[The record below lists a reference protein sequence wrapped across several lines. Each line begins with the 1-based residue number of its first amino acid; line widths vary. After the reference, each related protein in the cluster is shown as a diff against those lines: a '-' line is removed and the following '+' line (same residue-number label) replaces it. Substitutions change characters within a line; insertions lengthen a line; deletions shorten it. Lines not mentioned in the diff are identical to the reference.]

1 MENHVKDFVVGFG
14 FTKKVNIEADKD
26 YKASNSRYVYQN
38 KISKYQTRTCG
49 CDTNFS
55 EKWVKLKQRKSFWVQ
70 MPGAILQILL
80 WQLKKNLKTLLK
92 TCGNEFPLNCNQVNS
107 EPWYEFLLWRSYI
120 KTFQISRIVRGKRMR
135 LFKHIT
141 DWTSSQSCGSLHRK
155 EVVTNRSTLDA
166 G

>member
-38 KISKYQTRTCG
+38 KISKYQTRT

-135 LFKHIT
+135 LFKHII